1 MKLEEQKNEDI
12 SFVILSDVHLDQAKV
27 MKALRVILE
36 GYSNARIPLA
46 FIFIG
51 NFSSKTFQ
59 YSASQSSEY
68 KDNFTALA
76 DLIGEFQNLATHS
89 NFVFVPG
96 PKDPWGGNTLPQ
108 RALPPSFVARM
119 KQKVRNTIFTT
130 NPCRI
135 RYCTQEIVIS
145 REDLLNKLWRNTLL
159 APNLEADDDPIRHV
173 STMELHTARINN

>member
-1 MKLEEQKNEDI
+1 M
-12 SFVILSDVHLDQAKV
+12 VKV
-27 MKALRVILE
+27 MNALRIILE

-51 NFSSKTFQ
+51 NFSSKPFK
-59 YSASQSSEY
+59 YSASQSAEY
-68 KDNFTALA
+68 KDNFSALA
-76 DLIGEFQNLATHS
+76 DLIGEFDNLATHS

-108 RALPPSFVARM
+108 RSLPPSFVARM
-119 KQKVRNTIFTT
+119 KQRARKSIFAS

-135 RYCTQEIVIS
+135 RYCTQEIVIL

-159 APNLEADDDPIRHV
+159 APNLERDDDPIRHV
-173 STMELHTARINN
+173 S